1 MPGNHLF
8 EYAVIRVVPRV
19 EREEFLNV
27 GVIVYCKQLQFLQT
41 RITIDEQR
49 LSSFAPCIDIADIKA
64 HLEALQQISKGN
76 ADAGPI
82 AKLEPALRFRWLTA
96 TRSTVVQTS
105 KVHPG
110 LCDDPQETLQRLHE
124 QLVIPPLHNKQHT

>member
-1 MPGNHLF
+1 MQEKDLF

-27 GVIVYCKQLQFLQT
+27 GVVLYCAKQKFL
-41 RITIDEQR
+41 RAICKLDEAR
-49 LSSFAPCIDIADIKA
+49 LRAICGPGVDTDDIADNLGAFMKIA
-64 HLEALQQISKGN
+64 EGGTEG
-76 ADAGPI
+76 GPI
-82 AKLEPALRFRWLTA
+82 GELDLPSRFRWLTA

-110 LCDDPQETLQRLHE
+110 FCQDAEDTLNRLFD
-124 QLVIPPLHNKQHT
+124 QLVL

>member
-1 MPGNHLF
+1 MREKNLF

-27 GVIVYCKQLQFLQT
+27 GVILYCSKQKFLKVMYHV
-41 RITIDEQR
+41 DKNR
-49 LSSFAPCIDIADIKA
+49 LKACCSGLDLEEIEENLRSVSKIADGGKD
-64 HLEALQQISKGN
+64 G
-76 ADAGPI
+76 GPI
-82 AKLEPALRFRWLTA
+82 GQLDWASRFRWLTA

-110 LCDDPQETLQRLHE
+110 FCEDAQQTLERLYS
-124 QLVIPPLHNKQHT
+124 QLVL